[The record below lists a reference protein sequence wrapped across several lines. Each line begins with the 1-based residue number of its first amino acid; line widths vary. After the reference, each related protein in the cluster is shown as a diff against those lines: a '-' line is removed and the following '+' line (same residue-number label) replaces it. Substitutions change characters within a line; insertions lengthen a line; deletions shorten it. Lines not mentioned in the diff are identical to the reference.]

1 MKKTMVVLAVLM
13 AAFLL
18 VSCMSPSADIEG
30 TGVTLGANK
39 PVIIDYK
46 GQSFGGD
53 IPGWTIDA
61 ANGDRNLVQKALH
74 LEGKKIWLLQNDGT
88 DIDILKEWTDQI
100 QGRSQI
106 ASSIEQSV
114 VDVIQNELDGSVVT
128 EAQKKMMVD
137 RYSGRLVNLTL
148 NGLEK
153 EADYWTLTQTLKT
166 GLKKG
171 KSADDY
177 IYKYT
182 YLAVFAMDEE
192 LFTRQLEAAMANVD
206 DNDSESENLR
216 RIITEKVKEKMEL
229 ATAVMD

>member
-1 MKKTMVVLAVLM
+1 MKKSVLILAVLL
-13 AAFLL
+13 AAVLL
-18 VSCMSPSADIEG
+18 TSCLTPSDGIEG
-30 TGVTLGANK
+30 TGVDLGTNK

-46 GQSFGGD
+46 GQSFGAD

-61 ANGDRNLVQKALH
+61 ANGDKQLVQKALH
-74 LEGKKIWLLQNDGT
+74 LEGKKVWLLQNDGT

-106 ASSIEQSV
+106 AASIEQSV
-114 VDVIQNELDGSVVT
+114 MDVIQNELDGSVVKDT
-128 EAQKKMMVD
+128 TKKMMVE
-137 RYSGRLVNLTL
+137 RYSGRLTNLTL

-153 EADYWTLTQTLKT
+153 EADYWTLTQTLKP
-166 GLKKG
+166 GLKKA

-192 LFTRQLEAAMANVD
+192 LFVRQLEAAMANID
-206 DNDSESENLR
+206 ENDAESENLR
-216 RIITEKVKEKMEL
+216 HIITEKVKEKMEL
-229 ATAVMD
+229 STSQM